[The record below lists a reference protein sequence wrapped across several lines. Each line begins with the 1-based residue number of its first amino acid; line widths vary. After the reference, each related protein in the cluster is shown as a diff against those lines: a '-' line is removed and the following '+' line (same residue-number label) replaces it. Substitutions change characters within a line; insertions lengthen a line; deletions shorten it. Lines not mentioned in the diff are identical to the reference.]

1 MSLSALFA
9 DRRAPTIFDAARALL
24 QREGIGEVRVSRWF
38 PAAGVSALRAGRIE
52 VSVVDGALV
61 PERECK
67 TPREVKLLMESQRTA
82 ARAMRRAL
90 ERIRAAEIGAD
101 GVLREGRRRL
111 CSEAVREDIERTA
124 AECGGLCVDTIVAG
138 GVQAANPHEQG
149 SGPLRAGEAIV
160 LDIFPRDRHS
170 GYWGDLTRTVV
181 RGRPSQKLQSIYR
194 AVWRAQ
200 RAAIDAVRAGVDAAE
215 PDRAARRVFESLGFE
230 SRQSSRGPVGFIHT
244 TGHGVGLDIHES
256 PSLREGGGTLRAGH
270 VVTVEP
276 GWYDPDIG
284 GVRIEDVVRVTS
296 RGGVVFPAPGRRF
309 ELD

>member
-1 MSLSALFA
+1 MIGPPADTSDILYLSSFSATDPLLLLDGRDGRILVVPDLELGRARKESRGVRVMSLSALFA

-170 GYWGDLTRTVV
+170 GY
-181 RGRPSQKLQSIYR
+181 
-194 AVWRAQ
+194 
-200 RAAIDAVRAGVDAAE
+200 
-215 PDRAARRVFESLGFE
+215 
-230 SRQSSRGPVGFIHT
+230 
-244 TGHGVGLDIHES
+244 
-256 PSLREGGGTLRAGH
+256 
-270 VVTVEP
+270 
-276 GWYDPDIG
+276 
-284 GVRIEDVVRVTS
+284 
-296 RGGVVFPAPGRRF
+296 
-309 ELD
+309 